1 MKKVISILLSVIIVA
16 SSVFGASFA
25 YANGTATDKLE
36 EIQNMPGFVPG
47 ENSIIQRNCYGFVSE
62 VCKKLYGV
70 PYAEGLYNNY
80 QVKHNSG
87 NFTTSD
93 TFTSKKQFPMRNLLK
108 MLSISLLQM
117 QLRAILCT
125 MVRSTTLQEKL
136 TLLLFSILIQ
146 Q

>member
-80 QVKHNSG
+80 QVKHNIARNCIG
-87 NFTTSD
+87 NKEIDNIFNK
-93 TFTSKKQFPMRNLLK
+93 FRIGNCF
-108 MLSISLLQM
+108 
-117 QLRAILCT
+117 
-125 MVRSTTLQEKL
+125 
-136 TLLLFSILIQ
+136 F
-146 Q
+146 

>member
-93 TFTSKKQFPMRNLLK
+93 TFTSKKTIPDAEFVEDVINFFVTNAVSQC
-108 MLSISLLQM
+108 S
-117 QLRAILCT
+117 
-125 MVRSTTLQEKL
+125 
-136 TLLLFSILIQ
+136 
-146 Q
+146 